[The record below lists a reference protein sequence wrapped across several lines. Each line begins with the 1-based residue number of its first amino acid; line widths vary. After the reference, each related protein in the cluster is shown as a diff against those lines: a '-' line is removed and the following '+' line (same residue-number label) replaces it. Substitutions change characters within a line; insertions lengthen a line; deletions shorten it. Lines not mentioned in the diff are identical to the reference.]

1 MTVSGWQRF
10 VRRGLSLEAFKF
22 AAYLLIPVGFVI
34 WYSDPRRVR
43 HYLEKGRFIVYPPSQ
58 EWPSAERIREIQE
71 KNNVCTWMACQ
82 VLRAVSLVS
91 AVALARSLSPLTQ
104 RGTRSA
110 HVRSLL
116 PKSSSNSSS
125 SSSSGACDGLSD
137 ASAVY
142 CAPAHQLVRYI
153 HSHTHTHT
161 ERELLLAPL
170 M

>member
-71 KNNVCTWMACQ
+71 KNNVCTWRACQ

-91 AVALARSLSPLTQ
+91 AVALARSLLLTTPSTRHAQ
-104 RGTRSA
+104 RA
-110 HVRSLL
+110 
-116 PKSSSNSSS
+116 
-125 SSSSGACDGLSD
+125 
-137 ASAVY
+137 
-142 CAPAHQLVRYI
+142 
-153 HSHTHTHT
+153 
-161 ERELLLAPL
+161 REILATKEQQQQQQ
-170 M
+170 